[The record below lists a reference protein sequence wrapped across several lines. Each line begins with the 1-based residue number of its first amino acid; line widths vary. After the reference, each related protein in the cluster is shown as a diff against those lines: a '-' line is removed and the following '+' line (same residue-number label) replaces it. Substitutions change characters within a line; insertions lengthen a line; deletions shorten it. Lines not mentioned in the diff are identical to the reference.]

1 MSLVFILAE
10 CRDRDERKRASLELS
25 RFVIVNL
32 NLLQSEGVQANQ
44 KCLIPSK
51 GPTRNQIPLAVS
63 SNQRNYFHTPCSFVF
78 QAAGGP
84 RRDSSSCTFPGRVT
98 ERGCSAA
105 PACQNVLIFDRRSLR
120 NILDRSAKES
130 KDSVRRGPPSGV
142 GMFVAGISARPQV
155 RFLKAIAFPKR
166 CSCVFQAAGDP
177 RHRIPKECP
186 FSGGVINVSAAT
198 MPRLFGG
205 PRLSECSDF

>member
-1 MSLVFILAE
+1 MCKMQPVFLP
-10 CRDRDERKRASLELS
+10 R
-25 RFVIVNL
+25 
-32 NLLQSEGVQANQ
+32 
-44 KCLIPSK
+44 
-51 GPTRNQIPLAVS
+51 
-63 SNQRNYFHTPCSFVF
+63 PC
-78 QAAGGP
+78 
-84 RRDSSSCTFPGRVT
+84 
-98 ERGCSAA
+98 RGCSAV
-105 PACQNVLIFDRRSLR
+105 PAWQNVTISDRRSLW
-120 NILDRSAKES
+120 NILDRSVQKSE
-130 KDSVRRGPPSGV
+130 DSVRRGPPSGV